1 MRLEIRCDS
10 VSAGGGRTTQCE
22 YTTHNDVK
30 RRGRGRGHMG
40 MAVATA
46 HGRAVVFPESVKR
59 KVVNTH

>member
-22 YTTHNDVK
+22 YTTHNNHVK

-46 HGRAVVFPESVKR
+46 HGRAVVFPESVKL
-59 KVVNTH
+59 KENTH